1 MENENQVVEET
12 LNTSEAVEPENE
24 TQETA
29 VEQTEESS
37 EIVEEVVSKA
47 EYDKLKE
54 IADNQRIRAEK
65 AEKAAKQKAEKPA
78 NQQQQSGLAPTDLYA
93 LLQANVPQE
102 DVSEVTDYAK
112 LKGISVSEALQ
123 SSVVKNIL
131 AEKAENRKVQ
141 AAANV
146 STTRRN
152 SGKVSDETLLNVA
165 RQKGELPDSDNEIER
180 LFLARQAAKRGK

>member
-1 MENENQVVEET
+1 MEDTTQVAEET

-37 EIVEEVVSKA
+37 EVVEEVVSKA

-152 SGKVSDETLLNVA
+152 SGKLSDETLLNTA
-165 RQKGELPDSDNEIER
+165 RSKGELPDGDAEIQR
-180 LFLARQAAKRGK
+180 LFEARQAAKRGK